1 MTLQRQKLLDK
12 ILLIRH
18 LEDLNLDAESLDAA
32 LDNYLVGPS
41 AGLVFEAAFAA
52 PWSST
57 MSLIQDAEAICSEMA
72 QADESFV
79 TVQFSKLNEKFE
91 SALAQGRLHGPSII
105 PSIGR
110 ASVETPPSFTERLRV
125 RRALWRLRLYH
136 GSFCSTQSTT
146 NEKNLDEQRY
156 RLRSF
161 FRRLTVRELEKIE
174 CVWDYLRI
182 QPQLYRKACPH
193 CSRQFLSDEI
203 LIHTRQGGRNPT
215 PVVVSAQACFMP
227 LFEHPNAYFQES
239 PDSQRTFIT
248 TIWPASITAKKKTNA
263 GWQYAIEDGLI
274 YDNSF
279 DYYWRNSTHHYLK
292 LGYCIW
298 DKW

>member
-12 ILLIRH
+12 ILFIRH

-32 LDNYLVGPS
+32 LDNCLVGPS

-57 MSLIQDAEAICSEMA
+57 MSLIQDAEANCSEMA

-79 TVQFSKLNEKFE
+79 TVQLSKLNEKFE

-110 ASVETPPSFTERLRV
+110 ASVETPPFFTERLRV
-125 RRALWRLRLYH
+125 RRALWRLWLYH

-182 QPQLYRKACPH
+182 
-193 CSRQFLSDEI
+193 
-203 LIHTRQGGRNPT
+203 
-215 PVVVSAQACFMP
+215 
-227 LFEHPNAYFQES
+227 
-239 PDSQRTFIT
+239 
-248 TIWPASITAKKKTNA
+248 
-263 GWQYAIEDGLI
+263 
-274 YDNSF
+274 
-279 DYYWRNSTHHYLK
+279 
-292 LGYCIW
+292 
-298 DKW
+298 